1 MRQYRTRV
9 IISLKVYTTSKIGFF
24 NDFGDNFIKPWKW
37 AADKFKKADRTVD
50 HAADTADRVVDGAG
64 KAAQGLGD
72 LLSGN
77 SSILMYLGIGLVAVV
92 VLPKLID
99 RVL

>member
-1 MRQYRTRV
+1 M
-9 IISLKVYTTSKIGFF
+9 GWW
-24 NDFGDNFIKPWKW
+24 NDFKDGFSKPYVW
-37 AADKFKKADRTVD
+37 AYHKFERVDRTAD
-50 HAADTADRVVDGAG
+50 HVADTADRVVDGAG

-77 SSILMYLGIGLVAVV
+77 SNLLVYAGLGIVAVV

>member
-1 MRQYRTRV
+1 M
-9 IISLKVYTTSKIGFF
+9 GFLS
-24 NDFGDNFIKPWKW
+24 DFGDGFIKPWKW
-37 AADKFKKADRTVD
+37 AADKFQRADKTVD
-50 HAADTADRVVDGAG
+50 HAADAADRVVDAGG

-77 SSILMYLGIGLVAVV
+77 SNVLVYLGIGIVALAVV
-92 VLPKLID
+92 PKLID

>member
-1 MRQYRTRV
+1 MAFWDDFKDGFSKPYV
-9 IISLKVYTTSKIGFF
+9 WVY
-24 NDFGDNFIKPWKW
+24 N
-37 AADKFKKADRTVD
+37 KFQKADRTADRV
-50 HAADTADRVVDGAG
+50 ADTADRVVDNAG
-64 KAAQGLGD
+64 KAADGLGN

-77 SSILMYLGIGLVAVV
+77 SSILMYLGIGIVAVV

>member
-1 MRQYRTRV
+1 MAFWDDFKDGFSKPYVWVYNKFQ
-9 IISLKVYTTSKIGFF
+9 KV
-24 NDFGDNFIKPWKW
+24 
-37 AADKFKKADRTVD
+37 DKTADRV
-50 HAADTADRVVDGAG
+50 ADTADRVVDGAG

-77 SSILMYLGIGLVAVV
+77 SNILVYLGIGLVAVV
-92 VLPKLID
+92 VIPKVLD